1 MVRIIRSHPKYLWRG
16 GRKSR
21 SFFAQVSGKPPP
33 LPLAWL
39 LRIGERRSIVNRAF
53 SSKVTLALRGE
64 ERLFDETAD
73 LVARQGVPEMG

>member
-1 MVRIIRSHPKYLWRG
+1 MAGREEIQII
-16 GRKSR
+16 
-21 SFFAQVSGKPPP
+21 FTQVSGKPPP

-64 ERLFDETAD
+64 VRSFDETGD
-73 LVARQGVPEMG
+73 LDARQGVPEMG